1 MIGHMTQTA
10 EPMQQTWVPDDSTF
24 GARLALIRQGKKW
37 RNIKLAAQICGVPTA
52 TWRSWEERTTPGLPR
67 ELDRVR
73 QIADVAGVDYMWLLT
88 GQAGHSPSTGEDG
101 MGSTRRCSWS
111 RHLRGGRST
120 RPAVTLRHLAV
131 A

>member
-1 MIGHMTQTA
+1 MTQTL
-10 EPMQQTWVPDDSTF
+10 EPRQQAGAWVPDDSTF

-37 RNIKLAAQICGVPTA
+37 RNVKMAAQICGVPVA

-73 QIADVAGVDYMWLLT
+73 QIAAVAGVDYMWLLT
-88 GQAGHSPSTGEDG
+88 GQPGSTGGVRTPSTHEF
-101 MGSTRRCSWS
+101 MSCYE
-111 RHLRGGRST
+111 
-120 RPAVTLRHLAV
+120 LA

>member
-1 MIGHMTQTA
+1 MLRMTQTM
-10 EPMQQTWVPDDSTF
+10 ETQQHAAWVPDDSTF

-37 RNIKLAAQICGVPTA
+37 RNVKMAAQICGVPVA

-67 ELDRVR
+67 ELERVR

-88 GQAGHSPSTGEDG
+88 GQAGPTATTSTV
-101 MGSTRRCSWS
+101 STDRCSWS
-111 RHLRGGRST
+111 RHLRRTRTT
-120 RPAVTLRHLAV
+120 RPNVTLRHLSV

>member
-1 MIGHMTQTA
+1 MTQTA
-10 EPMQQTWVPDDSTF
+10 EPQHQTWVPDDSTF

-37 RNIKLAAQICGVPTA
+37 RNVKLAAQICGVPVA

-67 ELDRVR
+67 ELERVR

-88 GQAGHSPSTGEDG
+88 GQAGQGSETAPSPSISS
-101 MGSTRRCSWS
+101 GSTRRCTW
-111 RHLRGGRST
+111 ST
-120 RPAVTLRHLAV
+120 RPRRARRRHSRMTLRHPAV

>member
-1 MIGHMTQTA
+1 MTQTL
-10 EPMQQTWVPDDSTF
+10 EPRQTWVPDDSTF

-67 ELDRVR
+67 ELERVR

-88 GQAGHSPSTGEDG
+88 GQAGSPSGEG
-101 MGSTRRCSWS
+101 RTVSTRGCAG
-111 RHLRGGRST
+111 LT
-120 RPAVTLRHLAV
+120 RPSRRSRRHTPRLTLRHLAV